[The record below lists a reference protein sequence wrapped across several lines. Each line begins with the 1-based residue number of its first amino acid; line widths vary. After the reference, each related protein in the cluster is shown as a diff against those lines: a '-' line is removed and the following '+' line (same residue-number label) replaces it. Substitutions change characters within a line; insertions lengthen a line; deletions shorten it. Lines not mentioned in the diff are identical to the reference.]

1 MTVPQVDVEEYGYFA
16 DNQRRHA
23 DDTHLFEVHEP
34 YNGKLFAR
42 VAAGSRADARL
53 AVDAASKAFAG
64 WSGSAPDEKARLFLK
79 AAEIVRRRRTEIA
92 EVLAR
97 ETGSTISFATF
108 QQDLRRS
115 QNVDVRAQHDR
126 HIESSRRPAS
136 LQGRY
141 DFIVVGA
148 GAAGSVLAAELS
160 ASGAQVLVIESGG
173 PDDAPT
179 IANPSV
185 WFYNVGGP
193 LDYHLPVTPSPRL
206 NNRKFNMALGHV
218 LGGGSSI
225 NAMVWMR
232 GMQRDYDGWAKNGAK
247 GWAFADVLPVFKSQE
262 DWEGGANE
270 WRGAGGPIHI
280 RRPKDPH
287 PTAPAFIDAAR
298 EMGMPILDDV
308 NGPMR
313 PGAGYINMNIAAD
326 GTRVSA
332 VRAFLRPA
340 LSRPNLTLL
349 LNTNVV
355 KLNFKGTR
363 CVGVKLMTDGAVK
376 DIAADKE
383 VILAAGAIN
392 SPKLL
397 MLSGVGE
404 AKALRSLGI
413 DVVENLPGVGE
424 NLQDHVLVSGVV
436 FKYKGKMPDRPAD
449 SNAVE
454 AEAYLSS
461 GPSGDTDISLVLHQ
475 LPVVT
480 PEVAS
485 RFGTPPPDAFTI
497 APALVQPTS
506 RGSVRLAS
514 NNFQDAAVI
523 DGNYLGTDHDFAAIV
538 RAIEAARELGN
549 QHAFDSLRESEL
561 IPGPKASAEEI
572 RELARLA
579 SASFGHAV
587 GTCKMGVDK
596 LAVVDP
602 ELRVHGILGLRV
614 ADASV
619 MPRII
624 TGPGTNAS
632 THMIAGR
639 AATLILG

>member
-1 MTVPQVDVEEYGYFA
+1 MI
-16 DNQRRHA
+16 
-23 DDTHLFEVHEP
+23 
-34 YNGKLFAR
+34 
-42 VAAGSRADARL
+42 
-53 AVDAASKAFAG
+53 AASNK
-64 WSGSAPDEKARLFLK
+64 
-79 AAEIVRRRRTEIA
+79 EIQ
-92 EVLAR
+92 
-97 ETGSTISFATF
+97 S
-108 QQDLRRS
+108 
-115 QNVDVRAQHDR
+115 H
-126 HIESSRRPAS
+126 
-136 LQGRY
+136 Y

-185 WFYNVGGP
+185 WFYNVGGA
-193 LDYHLPVTPSPRL
+193 LDYHLPVNPSPRL
-206 NNRKFNMALGHV
+206 NNRIFNMALGHV

-225 NAMVWMR
+225 NAMVWAR
-232 GMQRDYDGWAKNGAK
+232 GMERDYDGWAANGAK

-262 DWEGGANE
+262 DWEGGANA

-332 VRAFLRPA
+332 AGAFLRPA
-340 LSRPNLTLL
+340 LSRPNLTPL

-355 KLNFKGTR
+355 KLNFTGTR
-363 CVGVKLMTDGAVK
+363 CVGVKVMTDGTVT

-383 VILAAGAIN
+383 VILTAGAIN

-413 DVVENLPGVGE
+413 DVVENLPGVGK

-436 FKYKGKMPDRPAD
+436 FKYKGKIPDRPAG

-461 GPSGDTDISLVLHQ
+461 GLSVDTDISLVLHQ

-480 PEVAS
+480 PEVAE
-485 RFGTPPPDAFTI
+485 RFGTPPPDSFTI

-506 RGSVRLAS
+506 
-514 NNFQDAAVI
+514 
-523 DGNYLGTDHDFAAIV
+523 
-538 RAIEAARELGN
+538 
-549 QHAFDSLRESEL
+549 
-561 IPGPKASAEEI
+561 K
-572 RELARLA
+572 
-579 SASFGHAV
+579 
-587 GTCKMGVDK
+587 
-596 LAVVDP
+596 
-602 ELRVHGILGLRV
+602 
-614 ADASV
+614 
-619 MPRII
+619 
-624 TGPGTNAS
+624 
-632 THMIAGR
+632 
-639 AATLILG
+639 

>member
-1 MTVPQVDVEEYGYFA
+1 MT
-16 DNQRRHA
+16 N
-23 DDTHLFEVHEP
+23 
-34 YNGKLFAR
+34 
-42 VAAGSRADARL
+42 
-53 AVDAASKAFAG
+53 ASNK
-64 WSGSAPDEKARLFLK
+64 EK
-79 AAEIVRRRRTEIA
+79 
-92 EVLAR
+92 
-97 ETGSTISFATF
+97 
-108 QQDLRRS
+108 
-115 QNVDVRAQHDR
+115 
-126 HIESSRRPAS
+126 
-136 LQGRY
+136 RY

-160 ASGAQVLVIESGG
+160 ASSAQVLVIESGG

-179 IANPSV
+179 IANPSI

-193 LDYHLPVTPSPRL
+193 LDYHLPITPSPQL
-206 NNRKFNMALGHV
+206 NNRRFNMALGHV

-232 GMQRDYDGWAKNGAK
+232 GMQRDYDAWAENGAK
-247 GWAFADVLPVFKSQE
+247 GWTFADVLPVFKSQE
-262 DWEGGANE
+262 DWEGGANAL
-270 WRGAGGPIHI
+270 RGAGGPIHI
-280 RRPKDPH
+280 RSPKDPH
-287 PTAPAFIDAAR
+287 PTAPAFIEAAR

-308 NGPMR
+308 NGPLR
-313 PGAGYINMNIAAD
+313 PGAGYINMNIATD
-326 GTRVSA
+326 GTRMSA

-349 LNTNVV
+349 LSTDVL
-355 KLNFKGTR
+355 KLDFEGTR
-363 CVGVKLMTDGAVK
+363 CVGVKVLTNGTVK

-392 SPKLL
+392 SPRLL
-397 MLSGVGE
+397 MLSGVGD
-404 AKALRSLGI
+404 AKALRGLGI

-461 GPSGDTDISLVLHQ
+461 GPSRDTDINIALVLHQ
-475 LPVVT
+475 LPAVT

-506 RGSVRLAS
+506 TGSVRLAS
-514 NNFQDAAVI
+514 NNSQDAAVI
-523 DGNYLGTDHDFAAIV
+523 DGNYLGTGRDFVAIV

-549 QHAFDSLRESEL
+549 QHAFDSVRDSEI
-561 IPGPKASAEEI
+561 IPGPKATAEEI

-587 GTCKMGVDK
+587 GTCKIGADK

-619 MPRII
+619 MPQII

-639 AATLILG
+639 AAKLILG

>member
-1 MTVPQVDVEEYGYFA
+1 MTNV
-16 DNQRRHA
+16 
-23 DDTHLFEVHEP
+23 
-34 YNGKLFAR
+34 
-42 VAAGSRADARL
+42 SR
-53 AVDAASKAFAG
+53 
-64 WSGSAPDEKARLFLK
+64 E
-79 AAEIVRRRRTEIA
+79 
-92 EVLAR
+92 
-97 ETGSTISFATF
+97 
-108 QQDLRRS
+108 
-115 QNVDVRAQHDR
+115 
-126 HIESSRRPAS
+126 
-136 LQGRY
+136 RY
-141 DFIVVGA
+141 DFIVGGA

-173 PDDAPT
+173 PDDAPA
-179 IANPSV
+179 IMNPSV
-185 WFYNVGGP
+185 WFYNVAGP
-193 LDYHLPVTPSPRL
+193 LDYHLPIAPSPRL
-206 NNRKFNMALGHV
+206 NNRTFNMALGHV
-218 LGGGSSI
+218 LGGGTSI

-232 GMQRDYDGWAKNGAK
+232 GMQRDYDGWAENGAK

-262 DWEGGANE
+262 DWEGGANA

-280 RRPKDPH
+280 RRPRDPH

-308 NGPMR
+308 NGPMV

-332 VRAFLRPA
+332 VGAFLRPA
-340 LSRPNLTLL
+340 LSKPNLTLL
-349 LNTNVV
+349 LNATVV

-363 CVGVKLMTDGAVK
+363 CVGVKIVTGGTVT
-376 DIAADKE
+376 DIAAHRE
-383 VILAAGAIN
+383 VILAAGSIN

-404 AKALRSLGI
+404 ARALRSLGI

-485 RFGTPPPDAFTI
+485 RFGAPPADAFTI

-506 RGSVRLAS
+506 VGSVRLAS

-523 DGNYLGTDHDFAAIV
+523 DGNYLGTDQDFAAIV

-549 QHAFDSLRESEL
+549 QHAFDSVREIEVM
-561 IPGPKASAEEI
+561 PGPKATAEEI
-572 RELARLA
+572 RELARLG
-579 SASFGHAV
+579 SASFGHGV

-602 ELRVHGILGLRV
+602 ELRVRGILGLRV

-619 MPRII
+619 MPHII

-639 AATLILG
+639 AAKLILG

>member
-1 MTVPQVDVEEYGYFA
+1 MI
-16 DNQRRHA
+16 
-23 DDTHLFEVHEP
+23 DTS
-34 YNGKLFAR
+34 NK
-42 VAAGSRADARL
+42 
-53 AVDAASKAFAG
+53 
-64 WSGSAPDEKARLFLK
+64 
-79 AAEIVRRRRTEIA
+79 EIQ
-92 EVLAR
+92 
-97 ETGSTISFATF
+97 S
-108 QQDLRRS
+108 
-115 QNVDVRAQHDR
+115 H
-126 HIESSRRPAS
+126 
-136 LQGRY
+136 Y

-148 GAAGSVLAAELS
+148 GAAGSVLAPELS

-179 IANPSV
+179 IADPSI

-193 LDYHLPVTPSPRL
+193 LDYHLPIVPSPRL
-206 NNRKFNMALGHV
+206 NNRNFNMALGHV
-218 LGGGSSI
+218 LGGGTSI
-225 NAMVWMR
+225 NAMVWIR
-232 GMQRDYDGWAKNGAK
+232 GTQSDYDGWAESGAK

-270 WRGAGGPIHI
+270 WRGSGGPIHI
-280 RRPKDPH
+280 RRPKAPH
-287 PTAPAFIDAAR
+287 PVAPAFIEAAR

-332 VRAFLRPA
+332 VRGFLRPA

-355 KLNFKGTR
+355 KLNFTGTR
-363 CVGVKLMTDGAVK
+363 CVGVKLMTDGAVR
-376 DIAADKE
+376 DITADKE
-383 VILAAGAIN
+383 VILAAGTIN

-404 AKALRSLGI
+404 AKALRGLGS

-424 NLQDHVLVSGVV
+424 NLQDNVLVSGVV

-461 GPSGDTDISLVLHQ
+461 DPSSDTDIDLVLEQ
-475 LPVVT
+475 LPIAT
-480 PEVAS
+480 PEAAA
-485 RFGTPPPDAFTI
+485 RFGALPEDAFTI

-506 RGSVRLAS
+506 RGTVRLAS
-514 NNFQDAAVI
+514 NTHQDAAMI
-523 DGNYLGTDHDFAAIV
+523 DGNYLGTDQDFAAIV

-549 QHAFDSLRESEL
+549 QRAFDSVRETE
-561 IPGPKASAEEI
+561 IMPGPKATAEEI
-572 RELARLA
+572 RELARLG

-587 GTCKMGVDK
+587 GTCKMAVDK

-602 ELRVHGILGLRV
+602 QLRVHGLTGLRV

-619 MPRII
+619 MPHII
-624 TGPGTNAS
+624 TGPTNAP

-639 AATLILG
+639 ADKLILW

>member
-1 MTVPQVDVEEYGYFA
+1 MINDS
-16 DNQRRHA
+16 N
-23 DDTHLFEVHEP
+23 
-34 YNGKLFAR
+34 
-42 VAAGSRADARL
+42 
-53 AVDAASKAFAG
+53 
-64 WSGSAPDEKARLFLK
+64 DER
-79 AAEIVRRRRTEIA
+79 
-92 EVLAR
+92 
-97 ETGSTISFATF
+97 
-108 QQDLRRS
+108 
-115 QNVDVRAQHDR
+115 
-126 HIESSRRPAS
+126 
-136 LQGRY
+136 RY
-141 DFIVVGA
+141 DYIVVGA

-173 PDDAPT
+173 TDDAPT
-179 IANPSV
+179 IKEPSI
-185 WFYNVGGP
+185 WFYNVAGP
-193 LDYHLPVTPSPRL
+193 LDYHLPIVPSPRL
-206 NNRKFNMALGHV
+206 NNRNFNMALGHV
-218 LGGGSSI
+218 LGGGTSI
-225 NAMVWMR
+225 NAMVWIR
-232 GMQRDYDGWAKNGAK
+232 GTKADYDGWAENGAK

-270 WRGAGGPIHI
+270 WRGSGGPIHI

-287 PTAPAFIDAAR
+287 PTAPAFIEAAR

-308 NGPMR
+308 NGPVR
-313 PGAGYINMNIAAD
+313 AGAGYINMNIAAD

-332 VRAFLRPA
+332 ARAFLHPA

-363 CVGVKLMTDGAVK
+363 CVGVRVMTNGAVK

-383 VILAAGAIN
+383 VILAAGTIN

-404 AKALRSLGI
+404 AKALRGFGI

-436 FKYKGKMPDRPAD
+436 FKYKGKMPDRPAG

-461 GPSGDTDISLVLHQ
+461 GLSGDTDISLVLHQ

-485 RFGTPPPDAFTI
+485 RFGTPPPDVFTI

-506 RGSVRLAS
+506 KGTVRLAS
-514 NNFQDAAVI
+514 NNFEDAAVI
-523 DGNYLGTDHDFAAIV
+523 DGNYLGTDHDFAAVV
-538 RAIEAARELGN
+538 RAIELARELGS
-549 QHAFDSLRESEL
+549 QHAFDNLREGEL
-561 IPGPKASAEEI
+561 IPGPNASADEI

-587 GTCKMGVDK
+587 GTCKIGVDQ

-602 ELRVHGILGLRV
+602 ELRVHGISGLRV

-639 AATLILG
+639 AAKLILG

>member
-1 MTVPQVDVEEYGYFA
+1 MINASNEAKQLVLDQLAVGRLT
-16 DNQRRHA
+16 RRRFLTMMGA
-23 DDTHLFEVHEP
+23 AT
-34 YNGKLFAR
+34 
-42 VAAGSRADARL
+42 AAGAFGPLLDE
-53 AVDAASKAFAG
+53 AFAAG
-64 WSGSAPDEKARLFLK
+64 ANQE
-79 AAEIVRRRRTEIA
+79 ERR
-92 EVLAR
+92 
-97 ETGSTISFATF
+97 
-108 QQDLRRS
+108 
-115 QNVDVRAQHDR
+115 
-126 HIESSRRPAS
+126 AS
-136 LQGRY
+136 LQARY

-148 GAAGSVLAAELS
+148 GSAGCVLGAELS

-185 WFYNVGGP
+185 WFYNLGGP
-193 LDYHLPVTPSPRL
+193 LDYHLPVNPLPQLS
-206 NNRKFNMALGHV
+206 NRKFDMALGHV

-225 NAMVWMR
+225 NAMVWNR
-232 GMQRDYDGWAKNGAK
+232 GMQRDFDGWARNGAK
-247 GWAFADVLPVFKSQE
+247 GWAFADVLPVFKAQE

-270 WRGAGGPIHI
+270 WRGVGGPVHV
-280 RRPKDPH
+280 RRPGNPH
-287 PTAPAFIDAAR
+287 LTAPAFLDAAR
-298 EMGMPILDDV
+298 EIGMTIVNDA

-313 PGAGYINMNIAAD
+313 AGAGYINMNITAD
-326 GTRVSA
+326 GTRASA
-332 VRAFLRPA
+332 ARSFLRPA

-349 LNTNVV
+349 LRTDVV

-363 CVGVKLMTDGAVK
+363 CVGVKISTDGTVR
-376 DIAADKE
+376 DIGAGKE
-383 VILAAGAIN
+383 VILAAGTIG

-404 AKALRSLGI
+404 AKVLRKLGI
-413 DVVENLPGVGE
+413 GVVENLPGVGD
-424 NLQDHVLVSGVV
+424 NLQDHVLLSGVI
-436 FKYKGKMPDRPAD
+436 FKYKGKMPDRPVD

-454 AEAYLSS
+454 AEAWLSS
-461 GPSGDTDISLVLHQ
+461 GPTADTDINLVLEQ

-480 PEVAS
+480 PETAA
-485 RFGTPPPDAFTI
+485 RFGAPSADTFTI
-497 APALVQPTS
+497 APALLQPTS
-506 RGSVRLAS
+506 RGSVRLTGS
-514 NNFQDAAVI
+514 NFQDAVLI
-523 DGNYLGTDHDFAAIV
+523 DGNYLGTDRDLAATI

-549 QHAFDSLRESEL
+549 RRAFDSVREAEI
-561 IPGPKASAEEI
+561 IPGPKATAEEI

-602 ELRVHGILGLRV
+602 ELRVHGLLGLRV

-624 TGPGTNAS
+624 TGPTNAP

-639 AATLILG
+639 ASKLILGASA

>member
-1 MTVPQVDVEEYGYFA
+1 MT
-16 DNQRRHA
+16 N
-23 DDTHLFEVHEP
+23 
-34 YNGKLFAR
+34 
-42 VAAGSRADARL
+42 
-53 AVDAASKAFAG
+53 ASN
-64 WSGSAPDEKARLFLK
+64 
-79 AAEIVRRRRTEIA
+79 AET
-92 EVLAR
+92 
-97 ETGSTISFATF
+97 
-108 QQDLRRS
+108 
-115 QNVDVRAQHDR
+115 
-126 HIESSRRPAS
+126 
-136 LQGRY
+136 RY

-173 PDDAPT
+173 PDAAPT
-179 IANPSV
+179 ILNPSI

-193 LDYHLPVTPSPRL
+193 LDYHLPINPSPRL

-218 LGGGSSI
+218 VGGGTTI

-232 GMQRDYDGWAKNGAK
+232 GMQRDYDRWAESGAN
-247 GWAFADVLPVFKSQE
+247 GWAFADVLPVFKAQE
-262 DWEGGANE
+262 DWEGGANA
-270 WRGAGGPIHI
+270 WRGAGGPIHV

-287 PTAPAFIDAAR
+287 PTAPAFLDAAR
-298 EMGMPILDDV
+298 QMGMAILDDV

-313 PGAGYINMNIAAD
+313 AGAGYINMNIAAD

-332 VRAFLRPA
+332 ARAFLRPA

-349 LNTNVV
+349 VNTNVV

-363 CVGVKLMTDGAVK
+363 CVGVKVMTDDALK

-383 VILAAGAIN
+383 VILAAGTIN

-461 GPSGDTDISLVLHQ
+461 SPSGDTDISLVLHQ
-475 LPVVT
+475 LPVLT

-485 RFGTPPPDAFTI
+485 RFGSPPADAFTI

-506 RGSVRLAS
+506 KGSVRLAS
-514 NNFQDAAVI
+514 DNFQDAAVI
-523 DGNYLGTDHDFAAIV
+523 DGNYLGTDHDFAAVV

-549 QHAFDSLRESEL
+549 QNAFDSLRESEL
-561 IPGPKASAEEI
+561 VPGPKVSAEEI
-572 RELARLA
+572 RELAKLA

-587 GTCKMGVDK
+587 GTCKMGVDT

-602 ELRVHGILGLRV
+602 ELRVRGILGLRV

-619 MPRII
+619 MPQII

-639 AATLILG
+639 ASELILGRNA

>member
-1 MTVPQVDVEEYGYFA
+1 MI
-16 DNQRRHA
+16 
-23 DDTHLFEVHEP
+23 DTS
-34 YNGKLFAR
+34 NK
-42 VAAGSRADARL
+42 
-53 AVDAASKAFAG
+53 
-64 WSGSAPDEKARLFLK
+64 
-79 AAEIVRRRRTEIA
+79 EIQ
-92 EVLAR
+92 
-97 ETGSTISFATF
+97 S
-108 QQDLRRS
+108 
-115 QNVDVRAQHDR
+115 H
-126 HIESSRRPAS
+126 
-136 LQGRY
+136 Y

-179 IANPSV
+179 IANPSI

-193 LDYHLPVTPSPRL
+193 LDYHLPVSPSPRL
-206 NNRKFNMALGHV
+206 NNRAFNMALGHV

-225 NAMVWMR
+225 NAMVWTR
-232 GMQRDYDGWAKNGAK
+232 GMQRDYDGWAESGAK

-262 DWEGGANE
+262 DWEDGANA

-280 RRPKDPH
+280 RRPKTPH

-308 NGPMR
+308 NGPMV

-332 VRAFLRPA
+332 VGAFLRPA

-349 LNTNVV
+349 LNTTVV

-363 CVGVKLMTDGAVK
+363 CVGVKVMTGGAVT
-376 DIAADKE
+376 DIAAGKE
-383 VILAAGAIN
+383 VILAAGSIN

-461 GPSGDTDISLVLHQ
+461 GSSSDTDINLVLEQ
-475 LPVVT
+475 LPAVT
-480 PEVAS
+480 PEAAA
-485 RFGTPPPDAFTI
+485 RFGATPADAFTI

-506 RGSVRLAS
+506 RGAVRLAS

-523 DGNYLGTDHDFAAIV
+523 DANYLGTDQDFAAIV

-549 QHAFDSLRESEL
+549 QHAFDSVREIEVM
-561 IPGPKASAEEI
+561 PGPKATAEEI
-572 RELARLA
+572 RELARLG
-579 SASFGHAV
+579 SASFGHGV
-587 GTCKMGVDK
+587 GTCKMGVDE

-602 ELRVHGILGLRV
+602 QLRVRGLTGLRV
-614 ADASV
+614 ADASI

-624 TGPGTNAS
+624 TGPTNAP

-639 AATLILG
+639 AAKLILG

>member
-1 MTVPQVDVEEYGYFA
+1 MI
-16 DNQRRHA
+16 
-23 DDTHLFEVHEP
+23 
-34 YNGKLFAR
+34 
-42 VAAGSRADARL
+42 
-53 AVDAASKAFAG
+53 AASNK
-64 WSGSAPDEKARLFLK
+64 
-79 AAEIVRRRRTEIA
+79 EIQ
-92 EVLAR
+92 
-97 ETGSTISFATF
+97 S
-108 QQDLRRS
+108 
-115 QNVDVRAQHDR
+115 H
-126 HIESSRRPAS
+126 
-136 LQGRY
+136 Y

-179 IANPSV
+179 IANPSI

-193 LDYHLPVTPSPRL
+193 LDYHLPVTPSPQL
-206 NNRKFNMALGHV
+206 NNRNFYMALGHV
-218 LGGGSSI
+218 LGGGTSI
-225 NAMVWMR
+225 NAMVWTR
-232 GMQRDYDGWAKNGAK
+232 GMQRDFDGWAANGAK

-262 DWEGGANE
+262 DWEGGANAL
-270 WRGAGGPIHI
+270 RGAGGPIHI

-287 PTAPAFIDAAR
+287 PTAPAFLDAAR

-308 NGPMR
+308 NGPML
-313 PGAGYINMNIAAD
+313 PGAGYINMNIATD

-363 CVGVKLMTDGAVK
+363 CVGVQLMIDGAIK
-376 DIAADKE
+376 NIAADKE
-383 VILAAGAIN
+383 VILAAGTIN

-404 AKALRSLGI
+404 AKALRSFGI

-454 AEAYLSS
+454 AEAFLSS
-461 GPSGDTDISLVLHQ
+461 GLSDGIDISLVLHQ
-475 LPVVT
+475 LPVVS

-506 RGSVRLAS
+506 NGSVRLAS

-523 DGNYLGTDHDFAAIV
+523 DGNYLGTDRDIAAV
-538 RAIEAARELGN
+538 LRAIEAARELGS
-549 QHAFDSLRESEL
+549 QHAFDNLRESEL
-561 IPGPKASAEEI
+561 IPGTKASTDEI
-572 RELARLA
+572 QEFARLA
-579 SASFGHAV
+579 SASFGHGV
-587 GTCKMGVDK
+587 GTCKIGVDK
-596 LAVVDP
+596 IAVVDP

-619 MPRII
+619 MPHII

-632 THMIAGR
+632 AHMIGGR
-639 AATLILG
+639 AAKLILS

>member
-1 MTVPQVDVEEYGYFA
+1 MAVE
-16 DNQRRHA
+16 
-23 DDTHLFEVHEP
+23 
-34 YNGKLFAR
+34 
-42 VAAGSRADARL
+42 
-53 AVDAASKAFAG
+53 
-64 WSGSAPDEKARLFLK
+64 
-79 AAEIVRRRRTEIA
+79 
-92 EVLAR
+92 
-97 ETGSTISFATF
+97 
-108 QQDLRRS
+108 
-115 QNVDVRAQHDR
+115 
-126 HIESSRRPAS
+126 RPAW
-136 LQGRY
+136 Y
-141 DFIVVGA
+141 PA
-148 GAAGSVLAAELS
+148 LALC
-160 ASGAQVLVIESGG
+160 
-173 PDDAPT
+173 
-179 IANPSV
+179 
-185 WFYNVGGP
+185 
-193 LDYHLPVTPSPRL
+193 
-206 NNRKFNMALGHV
+206 
-218 LGGGSSI
+218 
-225 NAMVWMR
+225 
-232 GMQRDYDGWAKNGAK
+232 
-247 GWAFADVLPVFKSQE
+247 
-262 DWEGGANE
+262 
-270 WRGAGGPIHI
+270 
-280 RRPKDPH
+280 
-287 PTAPAFIDAAR
+287 AR
-298 EMGMPILDDV
+298 HV

-313 PGAGYINMNIAAD
+313 PGAGYINMNIAVD

-349 LNTNVV
+349 LDSNVV

-363 CVGVKLMTDGAVK
+363 CVGVKLMTDGALK
-376 DIAADKE
+376 DIAAEKE

-392 SPKLL
+392 TPKLL

-413 DVVENLPGVGE
+413 NVVENLPGVGE

-461 GPSGDTDISLVLHQ
+461 SPSGDTDISLVLHQ

-480 PEVAS
+480 PEVVS

-506 RGSVRLAS
+506 IRSVRLAS
-514 NNFQDAAVI
+514 DNFQDAAVI
-523 DGNYLGTDHDFAAIV
+523 NGNYLGTDHDFAAIV

-639 AATLILG
+639 AAKLILG

>member
-1 MTVPQVDVEEYGYFA
+1 MI
-16 DNQRRHA
+16 
-23 DDTHLFEVHEP
+23 DTS
-34 YNGKLFAR
+34 NK
-42 VAAGSRADARL
+42 D
-53 AVDAASKAFAG
+53 
-64 WSGSAPDEKARLFLK
+64 
-79 AAEIVRRRRTEIA
+79 I
-92 EVLAR
+92 
-97 ETGSTISFATF
+97 
-108 QQDLRRS
+108 
-115 QNVDVRAQHDR
+115 
-126 HIESSRRPAS
+126 
-136 LQGRY
+136 QGHY

-160 ASGAQVLVIESGG
+160 KSGAKVLVIESGG

-179 IANPSV
+179 IANPSI

-193 LDYHLPVTPSPRL
+193 LDYHLPVNPSPRL
-206 NNRKFNMALGHV
+206 NNRVFNMALGHV

-225 NAMVWMR
+225 NAMVWTR
-232 GMQRDYDGWAKNGAK
+232 GMQRDYDGWAKSGAT
-247 GWAFADVLPVFKSQE
+247 GWAFADVLPVFKNQE
-262 DWEGGANE
+262 DWEGGANA

-287 PTAPAFIDAAR
+287 PTAPAFINAAR

-308 NGPMR
+308 NGPMV

-332 VRAFLRPA
+332 ARAFLRPV
-340 LSRPNLTLL
+340 LSRPNLTVL
-349 LNTNVV
+349 LNTTVV
-355 KLNFKGTR
+355 TLNFKSTH
-363 CVGVKLMTDGAVK
+363 CVGVKINTAGMVK
-376 DIAADKE
+376 DIGADKE
-383 VILAAGAIN
+383 VILAAGAIG

-461 GPSGDTDISLVLHQ
+461 GPSGDTDINLVLEQ
-475 LPVVT
+475 LPAVT
-480 PEVAS
+480 PETAT
-485 RFGTPPPDAFTI
+485 RFGAPPADAFTI

-514 NNFQDAAVI
+514 NNFEDAAVI

-549 QHAFDSLRESEL
+549 QHAFDGVREIEV
-561 IPGPKASAEEI
+561 IPGPKATAEEI
-572 RELARLA
+572 RELARLG
-579 SASFGHAV
+579 SASFGHPA

-602 ELRVHGILGLRV
+602 QLRVHGLTGLRV

-624 TGPGTNAS
+624 TGPTNAP
-632 THMIAGR
+632 THMISGR
-639 AATLILG
+639 ASTLILGRDA

>member
-1 MTVPQVDVEEYGYFA
+1 MTTV
-16 DNQRRHA
+16 
-23 DDTHLFEVHEP
+23 
-34 YNGKLFAR
+34 
-42 VAAGSRADARL
+42 SR
-53 AVDAASKAFAG
+53 
-64 WSGSAPDEKARLFLK
+64 E
-79 AAEIVRRRRTEIA
+79 
-92 EVLAR
+92 
-97 ETGSTISFATF
+97 
-108 QQDLRRS
+108 Q
-115 QNVDVRAQHDR
+115 
-126 HIESSRRPAS
+126 
-136 LQGRY
+136 Y

-148 GAAGSVLAAELS
+148 GSAGSVLAAELS
-160 ASGAQVLVIESGG
+160 AAGAQVLVIESGG

-179 IANPSV
+179 ILNPSI

-193 LDYHLPVTPSPRL
+193 LDYHLPITPSPHL
-206 NNRKFNMALGHV
+206 NNRNLSMPLGHV

-232 GMQRDYDGWAKNGAK
+232 GMQRDYDGWAAGGAE
-247 GWAFADVLPVFKSQE
+247 GWTFADVLPVFKSQE
-262 DWEGGANE
+262 DWEDGANA

-287 PTAPAFIDAAR
+287 PTAPAFLEAAR
-298 EMGMPILDDV
+298 QMGMPILDDV

-332 VRAFLRPA
+332 ARAFLHPA
-340 LSRPNLTLL
+340 LSRPNLKLL
-349 LNTNVV
+349 LNTKVV
-355 KLNFKGTR
+355 KLSFEGTR
-363 CVGVKLMTDGAVK
+363 CAGVKLMTDGAVR
-376 DIAADKE
+376 DIAAARE

-397 MLSGVGE
+397 MLSGVGD
-404 AKALRSLGI
+404 AKALRGLGI

-424 NLQDHVLVSGVV
+424 NLQDHVLLSGVV
-436 FKYKGKMPDRPAD
+436 FKYKGKMPDRPTD

-461 GPSGDTDISLVLHQ
+461 SPSGDTDISLVLHQ
-475 LPVVT
+475 LPAVT

-514 NNFQDAAVI
+514 GNFQDAPMI
-523 DGNYLGTDHDFAAIV
+523 DGNYLETDRDLTAIL
-538 RAIEAARELGN
+538 RAIEAARELGS
-549 QHAFDSLRESEL
+549 QQAFDSLRETEL
-561 IPGPKASAEEI
+561 IPGPKASADEI
-572 RELARLA
+572 RELARLG
-579 SASFGHAV
+579 SASFGHPV

-602 ELRVHGILGLRV
+602 QLRVHGISGLRV

-632 THMIAGR
+632 ALMIAGR
-639 AATLILG
+639 AANLILG

>member
-1 MTVPQVDVEEYGYFA
+1 MIETS
-16 DNQRRHA
+16 N
-23 DDTHLFEVHEP
+23 
-34 YNGKLFAR
+34 K
-42 VAAGSRADARL
+42 
-53 AVDAASKAFAG
+53 
-64 WSGSAPDEKARLFLK
+64 
-79 AAEIVRRRRTEIA
+79 EI
-92 EVLAR
+92 
-97 ETGSTISFATF
+97 
-108 QQDLRRS
+108 QS
-115 QNVDVRAQHDR
+115 Q
-126 HIESSRRPAS
+126 
-136 LQGRY
+136 Y

-160 ASGAQVLVIESGG
+160 ASGAQVLVVESGG

-179 IANPSV
+179 IENPSV

-193 LDYHLPVTPSPRL
+193 LDYHLPINPSPRL

-218 LGGGSSI
+218 LGGGTSI

-262 DWEGGANE
+262 DWEGGGNE
-270 WRGAGGPIHI
+270 WRGSGGPIHI
-280 RRPKDPH
+280 GRPKHPH
-287 PTAPAFIDAAR
+287 PTAPAFLDAAR
-298 EMGMPILDDV
+298 QMGMPILDDV
-308 NGPMR
+308 NGPMC

-332 VRAFLRPA
+332 VGAFLRPA

-355 KLNFKGTR
+355 KLNFKSTR
-363 CVGVKLMTDGAVK
+363 CVGVKIMKDGATK
-376 DIAADKE
+376 DIAASKE
-383 VILAAGAIN
+383 VILAAGSIH

-404 AKALRSLGI
+404 ANALRSLGI
-413 DVVENLPGVGE
+413 EVVENLPGVGE

-436 FKYKGKMPDRPAD
+436 FKHKGKMPDRPAD

-461 GPSGDTDISLVLHQ
+461 GLSDDIDISLILHQ

-480 PEVAS
+480 PEVSS
-485 RFGTPPPDAFTI
+485 RFGAPPADTFTI

-506 RGSVRLAS
+506 RGAVRLAS

-523 DGNYLGTDHDFAAIV
+523 DGNYLGTDRDFAAV
-538 RAIEAARELGN
+538 LRAIEAARELGN
-549 QHAFDSLRESEL
+549 QHAFDNLRESEL
-561 IPGPKASAEEI
+561 IPGPKASPDEI
-572 RELARLA
+572 QELARLA
-579 SASFGHAV
+579 SASFGHGV

-602 ELRVHGILGLRV
+602 ELRVQGILGLRV

-619 MPRII
+619 MPHII

-632 THMIAGR
+632 THMVAGR
-639 AATLILG
+639 AVKLILG

>member
-1 MTVPQVDVEEYGYFA
+1 MTNES
-16 DNQRRHA
+16 N
-23 DDTHLFEVHEP
+23 
-34 YNGKLFAR
+34 
-42 VAAGSRADARL
+42 
-53 AVDAASKAFAG
+53 
-64 WSGSAPDEKARLFLK
+64 DEK
-79 AAEIVRRRRTEIA
+79 
-92 EVLAR
+92 
-97 ETGSTISFATF
+97 
-108 QQDLRRS
+108 
-115 QNVDVRAQHDR
+115 
-126 HIESSRRPAS
+126 
-136 LQGRY
+136 RY
-141 DFIVVGA
+141 DYIVVGA

-173 PDDAPT
+173 PDDGPT
-179 IANPSV
+179 ILDPSV

-193 LDYHLPVTPSPRL
+193 LDYHLPIVPSPRL
-206 NNRKFNMALGHV
+206 NNRNFNMALGHV
-218 LGGGSSI
+218 LGGGTSI
-225 NAMVWMR
+225 NAMVWIR
-232 GMQRDYDGWAKNGAK
+232 GTQADYDGWAKNGAK

-262 DWEGGANE
+262 DWEGGANA

-287 PTAPAFIDAAR
+287 PTAPAFIEAAR

-332 VRAFLRPA
+332 ARAFLRPA

-355 KLNFKGTR
+355 RLNFKGTR
-363 CVGVKLMTDGAVK
+363 CIGVKIASDGGVK
-376 DIAADKE
+376 DLAADKE
-383 VILAAGAIN
+383 VILAAGAIG

-404 AKALRSLGI
+404 AKALRGLGI

-454 AEAYLSS
+454 AEAYLAS
-461 GPSGDTDISLVLHQ
+461 GPSGDADISLVLHQ

-480 PEVAS
+480 PEVAE
-485 RFGTPPPDAFTI
+485 RFGTPPPDSFTI

-506 RGSVRLAS
+506 IGSVRLAS
-514 NNFQDAAVI
+514 DKFQDAALI
-523 DGNYLGTDHDFAAIV
+523 DGNYLGTDHDFEAV
-538 RAIEAARELGN
+538 VSAIEAARELGN
-549 QHAFDSLRESEL
+549 QNAFDSVRESEL
-561 IPGPKASAEEI
+561 IPGPKSSTEEI

-587 GTCKMGVDK
+587 GTCKMGV
-596 LAVVDP
+596 
-602 ELRVHGILGLRV
+602 
-614 ADASV
+614 
-619 MPRII
+619 
-624 TGPGTNAS
+624 
-632 THMIAGR
+632 
-639 AATLILG
+639 